1 MSNIDSKVDAGGEGM
16 FCFLEYGL
24 KFKTLNGIIFLFIVN
39 KILHCTFKNAS
50 GIKYGTTFFQKYLF
64 SNI

>member
-1 MSNIDSKVDAGGEGM
+1 
-16 FCFLEYGL
+16 
-24 KFKTLNGIIFLFIVN
+24 
-39 KILHCTFKNAS
+39 LHCTFKNAS